1 MKSDRQ
7 IDELEPI
14 HEFYRNKIK
23 KYSLG
28 DLEQSVGW
36 LSKESALDCYFH
48 SSNSLHQRWSEFQEV
63 LDIGSGHGSILPVLR
78 TERNFT
84 GTYTG
89 IELLKEF
96 HQSAVERFKEDSK
109 AIWICNDFLIYD
121 FKDKKFDWILSL
133 GSFGVKSPQQE
144 QRDIDT
150 VRKMSK
156 LAKYGFTIFL
166 NDIEQMR
173 PGRLEELPDLAAHN
187 IPEFLDLIKAIMKVA
202 KVETVHFPKP
212 TSQKTLVHVVF

>member
-7 IDELEPI
+7 IDELESI

-28 DLEQSVGW
+28 DPEQSVGW
-36 LSKESALDCYFH
+36 SSKESALDCYFH
-48 SSNSLHQRWSEFQEV
+48 SLNYPCQRWREFQEV
-63 LDIGSGHGSILPVLR
+63 LDIGSGQGSLLTVLR

-89 IELLKEF
+89 IELMREF
-96 HQSAVERFKEDSK
+96 YQNAIERFKVDPK
-109 AIWICNDFLIYD
+109 AIWICNDFLIHD

-133 GSFGVKSPQQE
+133 GSFSVKSSQQK
-144 QRDIDT
+144 QRDIAT
-150 VRKMSK
+150 VRKMVE
-156 LAKYGFTIFL
+156 LARYGFTIFL
-166 NDIEQMR
+166 NDSEQMR
-173 PGRLEELPDLAAHN
+173 PGRLEEVPDLAVHN
-187 IPEFLDLIKAIMKVA
+187 IPEFVDLIKKITKVA